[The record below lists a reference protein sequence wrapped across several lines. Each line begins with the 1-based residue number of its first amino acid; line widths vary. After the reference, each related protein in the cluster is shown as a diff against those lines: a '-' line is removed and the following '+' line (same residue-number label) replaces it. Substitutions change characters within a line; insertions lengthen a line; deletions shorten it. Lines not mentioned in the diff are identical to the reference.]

1 MRLTRLH
8 SVLAEAL
15 NNPVALI
22 YPPARPP
29 GSEVAS
35 PVNGMFGL
43 QRAQTD
49 IALNTS
55 TDMTGQ
61 LKITPKTLKKCLQAI
76 KEYNFSYSVLTPQAN
91 LLSSGTALNNMYSKK
106 IGIASMQ
113 KLCVFDQVVFGRSS
127 DQIKEFMMSTYPR
140 QWKVAVFY
148 RRMLQI
154 YDQISGQ

>member
-1 MRLTRLH
+1 M
-8 SVLAEAL
+8 
-15 NNPVALI
+15 
-22 YPPARPP
+22 
-29 GSEVAS
+29 
-35 PVNGMFGL
+35 
-43 QRAQTD
+43 
-49 IALNTS
+49 
-55 TDMTGQ
+55 
-61 LKITPKTLKKCLQAI
+61 QAI
-76 KEYNFSYSVLTPQAN
+76 KEFNFSYSVLTPQAN

-154 YDQISGQ
+154 YDQISGQQIFEIFVPSARKIAFLDSENLIIVQEGRS